1 MELTVTLVAAVA
13 ANGVIGDQGGMPW
26 HLPEDLARF
35 KSLTMGHTMIMGR
48 RTFDSIGRAL
58 PGRSTVVVT
67 RQPCWSAEGV
77 IVARSVP
84 EALEAA
90 EDDEVFV
97 VGGAEV
103 YRQTLEVADVL
114 EITEID
120 QSPPGDTVF
129 PELDWSEWQEVSRDD
144 RVGFAFVT
152 YRRRSAGVT
161 P

>member
-1 MELTVTLVAAVA
+1 MAAVA

-58 PGRSTVVVT
+58 PGRSTIVIT

-84 EALEAA
+84 EAIGAA
-90 EDDEVFV
+90 KDDEVFV

-103 YRQTLEVADVL
+103 YRQTLDVADVL

-120 QSPPGDTVF
+120 QSPDGDTVF
-129 PELDWSEWQEVSRDD
+129 PEPDWSEWQEVSRDD
-144 RVGFAFVT
+144 RGGFAFVT
-152 YRRRSAGVT
+152 YRRRPSEEIA
-161 P
+161 